1 MAGKEAVM
9 WAYLRPKLKEAG
21 LRAERITERLRGGVP
36 DVVYVDGVS
45 GTTGWVELKQL
56 PDWPTG
62 RVRRGLLH
70 CADYRADQALW
81 ANHWAR
87 GGGIAGV
94 LLRVGAGEVAH
105 WVYWRAVADP
115 RWATE
120 VRHLGL
126 GDAIRQADFV
136 WDVPTAL
143 PIGLLAN
150 ALTRARGK

>member
-1 MAGKEAVM
+1 MAGKESLM
-9 WAYLRPKLKEAG
+9 WTYLRPKLKETG
-21 LRAERITERLRGGVP
+21 IMCERITERLKGGVP
-36 DVVYVDGVS
+36 DVVYCDWR

-56 PDWPTG
+56 PEWPSA
-62 RVRRGLLH
+62 RVKRGLLD

-94 LLRVGAGEVAH
+94 LLRVGTGERSA
-105 WVYWRAVADP
+105 WAYWRAKP
-115 RWATE
+115 YPEWATD
-120 VRHLGL
+120 VRHAEMATALN
-126 GDAIRQADFV
+126 IADFV
-136 WDVPTAL
+136 WDQPTVL